1 MVSEIQLDWGY
12 IKQVRNGLQSVLE
25 KYGDLFK
32 EELGTLKGL
41 KLNWWYLKVLQAV
54 PSAAIRGAIERDLER
69 LG

>member
-1 MVSEIQLDWGY
+1 MGQKLVSEIQLDWGY

-41 KLNWWYLKVLQAV
+41 K
-54 PSAAIRGAIERDLER
+54 
-69 LG
+69 